1 MNAAEPPIQRFRFD
15 RQLWHRFIE
24 IAQPYFY
31 PTHRGSTWVFSGL
44 LLVLLVVV
52 VSLTFFLTI
61 GLTLLGQLI
70 FPAFFTDL
78 AKGLVTQVNDLLNSP
93 IPYVALSALLLSGLI
108 FASQHRK
115 LRQRWL
121 QWILLGLLLFLSFA
135 VNGMNVILSF
145 VFRFIDNV
153 LVEKN
158 EAAFWQ
164 FLWVYAGVLIVAIPV
179 IVLYRYTRLKLGLF
193 WREWLTKDFLDRYFD
208 NRAYYELDSNAANV
222 EVDNPDQR
230 ITEDIRSFTGT
241 TLSFLLDILD
251 SILTLLSFTTILW
264 SISRTL
270 TGGLVVY
277 ALAGTAI
284 AVIAGTKLISINYN
298 QLRLEANFRYG
309 MVHVRD
315 NAESIAFYRGESL
328 EFQQVLQRLIAALRN
343 FDLLIIWQALID
355 LFQYGYNYFARLV
368 PYLIVTP
375 LYFAGNADFG
385 TIGQSYFA
393 FSQVLSALSL
403 VTNQIQSIASF
414 AASINRLGMLD
425 EELDQPGPPVDSP
438 VHQIETRIAPH
449 IAITH
454 LTLRTPNSEQT
465 LIEDLSLDMTDI
477 DRLLVVGASGCGKS
491 SLLRAIAGL
500 WTNGQGTITRPDAQA
515 MLFLPQRPYMLLGN
529 LREQL
534 IYPNL
539 RSHISDD
546 EIETT
551 LRLVN
556 LEGLPDRLGG
566 MEVVKDWPSVL
577 SLGEQQ
583 RLAFARILLSQP
595 KYVMLDEATSALDV
609 KNERQLY
616 ELLATLDLVYIS
628 VGHRPSLLDYHQKVL
643 ELGTQTGWRLW
654 DVEEYRI
661 NTLEGDMRRPGE
673 PTDALGR
680 EGPQY

>member
-1 MNAAEPPIQRFRFD
+1 MNAAAPPIQRFRFD

-31 PTHRGSTWVFSGL
+31 PTHRGSTWIFAGL
-44 LLVLLVVV
+44 LLVLLVIV
-52 VSLTFFLTI
+52 VSLTFFVAV
-61 GLTLLGQLI
+61 GLTRLGQLL
-70 FPAFFTDL
+70 FPAFFADL
-78 AKGLVTQVNDLLNSP
+78 AGGLVTQVNGLLNSSV
-93 IPYVALSALLLSGLI
+93 PYIALGSLLISGLL
-108 FASQHRK
+108 FASQRRK

-121 QWILLGLLLFLSFA
+121 QWGLLGLLLFLSFA
-135 VNGMNVILSF
+135 VNGMNVILSY

-153 LVEKN
+153 LVDKN
-158 EAAFWQ
+158 ETAFWQ

-179 IVLYRYTRLKLGLF
+179 IVLYRYVRLKLGLF

-230 ITEDIRSFTGT
+230 ITEDIKSFTGT

-251 SILTLLSFTTILW
+251 SILTLISFTAILW
-264 SISRTL
+264 SISRPL

-284 AVIAGTKLISINYN
+284 AVIAGTKLIRINYD

-328 EFQQVLQRLIAALRN
+328 ELQQVLQRLIAALRN
-343 FDLLIIWQALID
+343 FDLLILWQAIID

-368 PYLIVTP
+368 PYLIVAP
-375 LYFAGNADFG
+375 LYFAGDADFG

-403 VTNQIQSIASF
+403 ITNQIQSIASF
-414 AASINRLGMLD
+414 AASVNRLGMLD
-425 EELDQPGPPVDSP
+425 EELDQPGPAPDSP
-438 VHQIETRIAPH
+438 DHRIETRIAPR
-449 IAITH
+449 IAIAH

-465 LIEDLSLDMTDI
+465 LIEDLSLDAGDT

-500 WTNGQGTITRPDAQA
+500 WTNGQGVISRPDSQE

-546 EIETT
+546 EIQEV
-551 LRLVN
+551 LQLVN
-556 LEGLPDRLGG
+556 LEGLPERLGG
-566 MEVVKDWPSVL
+566 MEAVQDWPSVL

-609 KNERQLY
+609 RNERQLY
-616 ELLATLDLVYIS
+616 ELLRSLDLVYIS
-628 VGHRPSLLDYHQKVL
+628 VGHRPSLLDYHQVVL

-654 DVEEYRI
+654 SVEEYRS
-661 NTLEGDMRRPGE
+661 TL
-673 PTDALGR
+673 A
-680 EGPQY
+680 

>member
-31 PTHRGSTWVFSGL
+31 PTNRGSTWVFAGL
-44 LLVLLVVV
+44 LMVLLVVV
-52 VSLTFFLTI
+52 VSLTFFLAV
-61 GLTLLGQLI
+61 GLTLLGKLL
-70 FPAFFTDL
+70 FPTFFTDL
-78 AKGLVTQVNDLLNSP
+78 AGGLVTQVDGLLNSP
-93 IPYVALSALLLSGLI
+93 IPYIALGALVLSGLI
-108 FASQHRK
+108 FASQRRK

-121 QWILLGLLLFLSFA
+121 QWVLLGLLLFLSFA

-158 EAAFWQ
+158 AAAFWQ
-164 FLWVYAGVLIVAIPV
+164 FLWVYAGVLIIAIPV

-193 WREWLTKDFLDRYFD
+193 WREWLTKDFLDRYFE
-208 NRAYYELDSNAANV
+208 NRAYYELDSNAANT

-251 SILTLLSFTTILW
+251 SILTLISFTAILW
-264 SISRTL
+264 SISRPL

-284 AVIAGTKLISINYN
+284 AVIAGTKLIRINYD

-328 EFQQVLQRLIAALRN
+328 EIQQVVQRLVAALRN
-343 FDLLIIWQALID
+343 FDFLIIWQAIID
-355 LFQYGYNYFARLV
+355 FFQYAYNYFARLV
-368 PYLIVTP
+368 PYLIVAP

-403 VTNQIQSIASF
+403 ITNQIQSIASF
-414 AASINRLGMLD
+414 AASINRLGMLN
-425 EELDQPGPPVDSP
+425 EELDQPGPAPDSP
-438 VHQIETRIAPH
+438 DHRIETRIAPR
-449 IAITH
+449 IAIEH

-465 LIEDLSLDMTDI
+465 LIEDLSLEVGDFE
-477 DRLLVVGASGCGKS
+477 RLLVVGASGCGKS
-491 SLLRAIAGL
+491 SFLRAIAGL
-500 WTNGQGTITRPDAQA
+500 WTNGEGAITRPDSQE

-546 EIETT
+546 EILEV
-551 LRLVN
+551 LQLVN
-556 LEGLPDRLGG
+556 LADLPQRLGS

-583 RLAFARILLSQP
+583 RLAFARILLSHP

-616 ELLATLDLVYIS
+616 ELLRSLELVYIS
-628 VGHRPSLLDYHQKVL
+628 VGHRPSLLDYHQVVL

-654 DVEEYRI
+654 SAEEYRFS
-661 NTLEGDMRRPGE
+661 L
-673 PTDALGR
+673 
-680 EGPQY
+680 

>member
-31 PTHRGSTWVFSGL
+31 PTHRGSTWIFAGL
-44 LLVLLVVV
+44 LLVLLVIV
-52 VSLTFFLTI
+52 VSLTFSLAV
-61 GLTLLGQLI
+61 GLTLLGKLL
-70 FPAFFTDL
+70 FPTFFTDL
-78 AKGLVTQVNDLLNSP
+78 ARGLVTQVDALLNSP
-93 IPYVALSALLLSGLI
+93 IPYVALGALLLSGLV
-108 FASQHRK
+108 FASQRRK

-121 QWILLGLLLFLSFA
+121 QWGLLGLLLFLSFA

-158 EAAFWQ
+158 AAAFWQ
-164 FLWVYAGVLIVAIPV
+164 FLWVYAGVLVIAIPV
-179 IVLYRYTRLKLGLF
+179 IVLYRYVRLKLGLF
-193 WREWLTKDFLDRYFD
+193 WREWLTRDFLDRYFD
-208 NRAYYELDSNAANV
+208 NRAYYELDSNAANT

-230 ITEDIRSFTGT
+230 ITEDIKSFTGT

-251 SILTLLSFTTILW
+251 SILTLISFTAILW
-264 SISRTL
+264 SISRPL

-284 AVIAGTKLISINYN
+284 AVIAGTRLIRINYD
-298 QLRLEANFRYG
+298 QLRLEADFRYG

-328 EFQQVLQRLIAALRN
+328 ETQQVIRRLIAALRN
-343 FDLLIIWQALID
+343 FDLLIVWQAIID
-355 LFQYGYNYFARLV
+355 LFQYAYNYFARLV
-368 PYLIVTP
+368 PYLIVAP

-403 VTNQIQSIASF
+403 ITNQIQSIASF

-425 EELDQPGPPVDSP
+425 EELDQPGPAPDSP
-438 VHQIETRIAPH
+438 MHHIETRIAPR
-449 IAITH
+449 IAIAH

-465 LIEDLSLDMTDI
+465 LITNLSLEVADFN
-477 DRLLVVGASGCGKS
+477 RLLVVGASGCGKS
-491 SLLRAIAGL
+491 SFLRAIAGL
-500 WTNGQGTITRPDAQA
+500 WTNGEGVITRPDYQE

-539 RSHISDD
+539 RSHVSDD
-546 EIETT
+546 EIQEA
-551 LRLVN
+551 LQLVN
-556 LEGLPDRLGG
+556 LEGLPERLGG
-566 MEVVKDWPSVL
+566 MDVVKDWPSVL

-609 KNERQLY
+609 KNERHLY
-616 ELLATLDLVYIS
+616 ELLRSLELVYIS
-628 VGHRPSLLDYHQKVL
+628 VGHRPSLLDYHQVVL

-654 DVEEYRI
+654 SADEYR
-661 NTLEGDMRRPGE
+661 LS
-673 PTDALGR
+673 L
-680 EGPQY
+680 

>member
-1 MNAAEPPIQRFRFD
+1 MNAAEPPIQHFRFD

-31 PTHRGSTWVFSGL
+31 PTNRGSTWIFAGL

-52 VSLTFFLTI
+52 VSLTFFLAV
-61 GLTLLGQLI
+61 GLTLLGKLL
-70 FPAFFTDL
+70 FPTFFTDL
-78 AKGLVTQVNDLLNSP
+78 AGGLVTQVNGLLNSP
-93 IPYVALSALLLSGLI
+93 IPYIALGALLLSGLI
-108 FASQHRK
+108 FASQRRK

-121 QWILLGLLLFLSFA
+121 QWVLLGLLLFLSFA

-153 LVEKN
+153 LVDKN

-164 FLWVYAGVLIVAIPV
+164 FLWVYAGVLIIAIPV
-179 IVLYRYTRLKLGLF
+179 IVLYRYVRLKLGLF

-230 ITEDIRSFTGT
+230 ITEDIKSFTGT

-251 SILTLLSFTTILW
+251 SILTLISFTAILW
-264 SISRTL
+264 SISRPL
-270 TGGLVVY
+270 TGGLIVY

-284 AVIAGTKLISINYN
+284 AVIAGTKLIRINYD

-315 NAESIAFYRGESL
+315 NAESIAFYRGETL
-328 EFQQVLQRLIAALRN
+328 EIQQVVQRLIAALRN
-343 FDLLIIWQALID
+343 FDLLIVWQAIID

-368 PYLIVTP
+368 PYLIVAP
-375 LYFAGNADFG
+375 LYFSGSADFG

-403 VTNQIQSIASF
+403 ITNQIQAIAGF
-414 AASINRLGMLD
+414 AASVNRLGMLD
-425 EELDQPGPPVDSP
+425 EELDQPGPAPDSSD
-438 VHQIETRIAPH
+438 HRIETRIAPR
-449 IAITH
+449 IAIEH

-465 LIEDLSLDMTDI
+465 LIEDLSLDVGNV

-491 SLLRAIAGL
+491 SFLRAIAGL
-500 WTNGQGTITRPDAQA
+500 WTNGEGVITRPDSQE

-546 EIETT
+546 EIQEA
-551 LRLVN
+551 LQLVN
-556 LEGLPDRLGG
+556 LEGLPERLGG
-566 MEVVKDWPSVL
+566 MEIVKDWPSVL

-616 ELLATLDLVYIS
+616 ELLRSLDLVYIS
-628 VGHRPSLLDYHQKVL
+628 VGHRPSLLDYHQVVL
-643 ELGTQTGWRLW
+643 ELGTQTGWQLW
-654 DVEEYRI
+654 RAEEYRFS
-661 NTLEGDMRRPGE
+661 L
-673 PTDALGR
+673 
-680 EGPQY
+680 

>member
-31 PTHRGSTWVFSGL
+31 PTNRGSTWIFAGL

-52 VSLTFFLTI
+52 VSLTFFLAV
-61 GLTLLGQLI
+61 GLTLLGQLL
-70 FPAFFTDL
+70 FPTFFTDL
-78 AKGLVTQVNDLLNSP
+78 AKGLVTQVNGLLDSP
-93 IPYVALSALLLSGLI
+93 VPYIALGALLLSGLI
-108 FASQHRK
+108 FASQRRK

-121 QWILLGLLLFLSFA
+121 QWVLLGLLLFLSFA

-153 LVEKN
+153 LVDKN

-164 FLWVYAGVLIVAIPV
+164 FLWVYAGVLIIAIPV

-230 ITEDIRSFTGT
+230 ITEDIKSFTGT

-251 SILTLLSFTTILW
+251 SILTLISFTAILW
-264 SISRTL
+264 SISQPL
-270 TGGLVVY
+270 TGGLIVY

-284 AVIAGTKLISINYN
+284 AVIAGTKLIRINYD

-328 EFQQVLQRLIAALRN
+328 EIQQVLQRLIAALRN
-343 FDLLIIWQALID
+343 FDFLIIWQAMID

-368 PYLIVTP
+368 PYLIVAP
-375 LYFAGNADFG
+375 LYFSGAADFG

-403 VTNQIQSIASF
+403 ITNQIQSIASF

-425 EELDQPGPPVDSP
+425 EELKEPPASEIQDRG
-438 VHQIETRIAPH
+438 IETRIAPH
-449 IAITH
+449 IAIEH

-465 LIEDLSLDMTDI
+465 LIEDLSLDAGNV

-491 SLLRAIAGL
+491 SFLRAIAGL
-500 WTNGQGTITRPDAQA
+500 WTNGQGVITRPESQE

-546 EIETT
+546 EIHEA
-551 LRLVN
+551 LQLVN
-556 LEGLPDRLGG
+556 LEGLPERLGG
-566 MEVVKDWPSVL
+566 MEIVKDWPSVL

-616 ELLATLDLVYIS
+616 ELLRSLDLVYIS
-628 VGHRPSLLDYHQKVL
+628 VGHRPSLLDYHQVVL

-654 DVEEYRI
+654 SAEDYR
-661 NTLEGDMRRPGE
+661 LS
-673 PTDALGR
+673 L
-680 EGPQY
+680 

>member
-1 MNAAEPPIQRFRFD
+1 MSAAEPPIQRFRFD

-31 PTHRGSTWVFSGL
+31 PTNRGSTWIFAGL

-52 VSLTFFLTI
+52 VSLTFFLAV
-61 GLTLLGQLI
+61 GLTLLGQLL
-70 FPAFFTDL
+70 FPTFFTDL
-78 AKGLVTQVNDLLNSP
+78 AKGLVTQVNGLLNSP
-93 IPYVALSALLLSGLI
+93 VPYIALGALLLSGLI
-108 FASQHRK
+108 FASQRRK

-121 QWILLGLLLFLSFA
+121 QWVLLGLLLFLSFA

-153 LVEKN
+153 LVDKN
-158 EAAFWQ
+158 ETAFWQ
-164 FLWVYAGVLIVAIPV
+164 FLWVYSGVLIIAIPV
-179 IVLYRYTRLKLGLF
+179 IVLYRYVRLKLGLF

-230 ITEDIRSFTGT
+230 ITEDIKSFTGT

-251 SILTLLSFTTILW
+251 SILTLISFTAILW
-264 SISRTL
+264 SISRPL
-270 TGGLVVY
+270 TGGLIVY

-284 AVIAGTKLISINYN
+284 AVIAGTKLIRINYD

-328 EFQQVLQRLIAALRN
+328 EIQQVLQRLIAALRN
-343 FDLLIIWQALID
+343 FDLLILWQATID

-368 PYLIVTP
+368 PYLIVAP
-375 LYFAGNADFG
+375 LYFSGNADFG

-425 EELDQPGPPVDSP
+425 EELKEAPPSEIRDRG
-438 VHQIETRIAPH
+438 IETRIAPR
-449 IAITH
+449 IAIEH

-465 LIEDLSLDMTDI
+465 LIEDLSLDVGNV

-500 WTNGQGTITRPDAQA
+500 WTNGQGVITRPDSQE

-546 EIETT
+546 EIQEA
-551 LRLVN
+551 LQLVN
-556 LEGLPDRLGG
+556 LEGLPERLGG
-566 MEVVKDWPSVL
+566 MEIVKDWPSVL

-616 ELLATLDLVYIS
+616 ELLRSLDLVYIS
-628 VGHRPSLLDYHQKVL
+628 VGHRPSLLDYHQIVL
-643 ELGTQTGWRLW
+643 ELGTPEGWRLW
-654 DVEEYRI
+654 SSEEYRFS
-661 NTLEGDMRRPGE
+661 L
-673 PTDALGR
+673 
-680 EGPQY
+680 

>member
-31 PTHRGSTWVFSGL
+31 PTNRGSTWIFAGL

-52 VSLTFFLTI
+52 VSLTFFLAV
-61 GLTLLGQLI
+61 GLTLLGKLL
-70 FPAFFTDL
+70 FPTFFTDL
-78 AKGLVTQVNDLLNSP
+78 AGGLVTQVNGLLNSP
-93 IPYVALSALLLSGLI
+93 IPYIALGALLLSGLL
-108 FASQHRK
+108 FASQRRK

-121 QWILLGLLLFLSFA
+121 QWVLLGLLLFLSFA

-153 LVEKN
+153 LVDKN

-164 FLWVYAGVLIVAIPV
+164 FLWVYAGVLIIAIPV
-179 IVLYRYTRLKLGLF
+179 IVLYRYVRLKLGLF

-230 ITEDIRSFTGT
+230 ITEDIKSFTGT

-251 SILTLLSFTTILW
+251 SILTLISFTAILW
-264 SISRTL
+264 SISRPL
-270 TGGLVVY
+270 TGGLIVY

-284 AVIAGTKLISINYN
+284 AVIAGTKLIRINYD

-315 NAESIAFYRGESL
+315 NAESIAFYRGETL
-328 EFQQVLQRLIAALRN
+328 EIQQVLQRLIAALRN
-343 FDLLIIWQALID
+343 FDLLIVWQAIID

-368 PYLIVTP
+368 PYLIVAP
-375 LYFAGNADFG
+375 LYFSGSADFG

-403 VTNQIQSIASF
+403 ITNQIQAIAGF
-414 AASINRLGMLD
+414 AASVNRLGMLD
-425 EELDQPGPPVDSP
+425 EELDQPGPAPDSSD
-438 VHQIETRIAPH
+438 HRIETRIAPR
-449 IAITH
+449 IAIEH

-465 LIEDLSLDMTDI
+465 LIEDLSLDVGDVN
-477 DRLLVVGASGCGKS
+477 RLLVVGASGCGKS
-491 SLLRAIAGL
+491 SFLRAIAGL
-500 WTNGQGTITRPDAQA
+500 WTNGEGVITRPDSQE

-546 EIETT
+546 EIQEA
-551 LRLVN
+551 LQLVN
-556 LEGLPDRLGG
+556 LEGLPERLGG
-566 MEVVKDWPSVL
+566 MEIVKDWPSVL

-616 ELLATLDLVYIS
+616 ELLRSLDLVYIS
-628 VGHRPSLLDYHQKVL
+628 VGHRPSLLDYHQVVL

-654 DVEEYRI
+654 SAEEYRFS
-661 NTLEGDMRRPGE
+661 L
-673 PTDALGR
+673 
-680 EGPQY
+680 

>member
-1 MNAAEPPIQRFRFD
+1 MNAVEPSIQRFRFD

-31 PTHRGSTWVFSGL
+31 PTHRGSTWIFAGL
-44 LLVLLVVV
+44 LLVLLIIV
-52 VSLTFFLTI
+52 VSLTFFLAV
-61 GLTLLGQLI
+61 GLTRLGQLL
-70 FPAFFTDL
+70 FPAFFADL
-78 AKGLVTQVNDLLNSP
+78 AGGLVTQVNGLLNSP
-93 IPYVALSALLLSGLI
+93 VPYIALGSLLISGLL
-108 FASQHRK
+108 FASQRRK

-121 QWILLGLLLFLSFA
+121 QWGLLGLLLFLSFA
-135 VNGMNVILSF
+135 VNGMNVILSY

-153 LVEKN
+153 LVDKN
-158 EAAFWQ
+158 ETAFWQ

-179 IVLYRYTRLKLGLF
+179 IVLYRYVRLKLGLF

-230 ITEDIRSFTGT
+230 ITEDIKSFTGT

-251 SILTLLSFTTILW
+251 SILTLISFIAILW
-264 SISRTL
+264 SISRPL

-284 AVIAGTKLISINYN
+284 AVIAGTKLIRINYD

-328 EFQQVLQRLIAALRN
+328 ELQQVLQRLIAALRN
-343 FDLLIIWQALID
+343 FDLLILWQAIID

-368 PYLIVTP
+368 PYLIVAP

-403 VTNQIQSIASF
+403 ITNQIQSIASF
-414 AASINRLGMLD
+414 AASVNRLGMLD
-425 EELDQPGPPVDSP
+425 EELDQPGLAPHSP
-438 VHQIETRIAPH
+438 DHRIETRIAPR
-449 IAITH
+449 IVIEH
-454 LTLRTPNSEQT
+454 LILRTPNSEQT
-465 LIEDLSLDMTDI
+465 LIEDLSLDMGDV

-500 WTNGQGTITRPDAQA
+500 WTNGQGVITRPDSQE

-546 EIETT
+546 EIQEV
-551 LRLVN
+551 LHLVN
-556 LEGLPDRLGG
+556 LEGLPERLGG
-566 MEVVKDWPSVL
+566 MEAVQDWPSVL

-609 KNERQLY
+609 RNERQLY
-616 ELLATLDLVYIS
+616 ELLRSLDLVYIS
-628 VGHRPSLLDYHQKVL
+628 VGHRPSLLDYHQVVL

-654 DVEEYRI
+654 SVEEYRS
-661 NTLEGDMRRPGE
+661 TL
-673 PTDALGR
+673 A
-680 EGPQY
+680 

>member
-1 MNAAEPPIQRFRFD
+1 MNAAEPSIQRFRFD

-31 PTHRGSTWVFSGL
+31 PTNRGSTWIFAGL

-52 VSLTFFLTI
+52 VSLTFFLAV
-61 GLTLLGQLI
+61 GLTLLGQLL
-70 FPAFFTDL
+70 FPTFFTDL
-78 AKGLVTQVNDLLNSP
+78 TKGLVTQVNGLLNSP
-93 IPYVALSALLLSGLI
+93 VPYIALGALLLSGLI
-108 FASQHRK
+108 FASQRRK

-121 QWILLGLLLFLSFA
+121 QWVLLGLLLFLSFA

-153 LVEKN
+153 LVDKN
-158 EAAFWQ
+158 ETAFWQ
-164 FLWVYAGVLIVAIPV
+164 FLWVYAGVLIIAIPV
-179 IVLYRYTRLKLGLF
+179 IVLYRYVRLKLGLF

-230 ITEDIRSFTGT
+230 ITEDIKSFTGT

-251 SILTLLSFTTILW
+251 SILTLISFTAILW
-264 SISRTL
+264 SISRPL
-270 TGGLVVY
+270 TGGLIVY

-284 AVIAGTKLISINYN
+284 AVIAGTKLIRINYD

-328 EFQQVLQRLIAALRN
+328 EIKQVLQRLIAALRN
-343 FDLLIIWQALID
+343 FDLLILWQATID

-368 PYLIVTP
+368 PYLIVAP
-375 LYFAGNADFG
+375 LYFSGNADFG

-403 VTNQIQSIASF
+403 ITNQIQSIASF

-425 EELDQPGPPVDSP
+425 EELKEAPPSEIRDRG
-438 VHQIETRIAPH
+438 IETRIAPR
-449 IAITH
+449 IAIEH

-465 LIEDLSLDMTDI
+465 LIEDLSLDVGNV

-491 SLLRAIAGL
+491 SFLRAIAGL
-500 WTNGQGTITRPDAQA
+500 WTNGQGVITRPDSQE

-546 EIETT
+546 EIQEA
-551 LRLVN
+551 LQLVN
-556 LEGLPDRLGG
+556 LEGLPERLGG
-566 MEVVKDWPSVL
+566 MEIVKDWPSVL

-616 ELLATLDLVYIS
+616 ELLRSLDLVYIS
-628 VGHRPSLLDYHQKVL
+628 VGHRPSLLDYHQIVL
-643 ELGTQTGWRLW
+643 ELGTPEGWRLW
-654 DVEEYRI
+654 SSEEYRFS
-661 NTLEGDMRRPGE
+661 L
-673 PTDALGR
+673 
-680 EGPQY
+680 

>member
-1 MNAAEPPIQRFRFD
+1 MNAAEPSIQRFRFD

-31 PTHRGSTWVFSGL
+31 PTNRGSTWIFAGL

-52 VSLTFFLTI
+52 VSLTFFLAV
-61 GLTLLGQLI
+61 GLTLLGQLL
-70 FPAFFTDL
+70 FPTFFTDL
-78 AKGLVTQVNDLLNSP
+78 AGGLVTQVNGLLNSP
-93 IPYVALSALLLSGLI
+93 VPYIALGTLLLSGLI
-108 FASQHRK
+108 FASQRRK

-121 QWILLGLLLFLSFA
+121 QWGLLGLLLFLSFA

-153 LVEKN
+153 LVDKN
-158 EAAFWQ
+158 ETAFWQ
-164 FLWVYAGVLIVAIPV
+164 FLWVYAGVLIIAIPV
-179 IVLYRYTRLKLGLF
+179 IVLYRYVRLKLGLF

-230 ITEDIRSFTGT
+230 ITEDIKSFTGT

-251 SILTLLSFTTILW
+251 SILTLISFTAILW
-264 SISRTL
+264 SISRPL
-270 TGGLVVY
+270 TGGLIVY

-284 AVIAGTKLISINYN
+284 AVIAGTKLIRINYD

-328 EFQQVLQRLIAALRN
+328 EIQQVLQRLIAALRN
-343 FDLLIIWQALID
+343 FDLLILWQATID

-368 PYLIVTP
+368 PYLIVAP
-375 LYFAGNADFG
+375 LYFSGNADFG

-403 VTNQIQSIASF
+403 ITNQIQSIASF

-425 EELDQPGPPVDSP
+425 EELKEAPPSEIRDRG
-438 VHQIETRIAPH
+438 IETRIAPR
-449 IAITH
+449 IAIEH

-465 LIEDLSLDMTDI
+465 LIEDLSLDVGNV

-491 SLLRAIAGL
+491 SFLRAIAGL
-500 WTNGQGTITRPDAQA
+500 WTNGQGVITRPDSQE

-546 EIETT
+546 EIQEA
-551 LRLVN
+551 LQLVN
-556 LEGLPDRLGG
+556 LEGLPERLGG
-566 MEVVKDWPSVL
+566 MEIVKDWPSVL

-616 ELLATLDLVYIS
+616 ELLRSLDLVYIS
-628 VGHRPSLLDYHQKVL
+628 VGHRPSLLDYHQIVL
-643 ELGTQTGWRLW
+643 ELGTPEGWRLW
-654 DVEEYRI
+654 SSEEYRFS
-661 NTLEGDMRRPGE
+661 L
-673 PTDALGR
+673 
-680 EGPQY
+680 